1 MNRSSI
7 PQQVN
12 PRNMP
17 TQQKKKPVKRPA
29 PKPTPYSR

>member
-12 PRNMP
+12 PRSMAP
-17 TQQKKKPVKRPA
+17 KKKPA
-29 PKPTPYSR
+29 PKPAPKPYPKSR